1 MICTLCPRRCGA
13 ERTETEGRGFCAMPA
28 GLRVARAALHMW
40 EEPPIS
46 GTRGSGTL
54 FFSGCPLQCVFCQ
67 NEPISHQGRGKAIT
81 PEHLRALC
89 FQLIDQGAHNI
100 NFVTP
105 THYTHVLL
113 DVLRE
118 PLPVPVVWNT
128 GGYEKL
134 ETLRALEGKVDIA
147 IRDYYDK
154 MKKGQLQ

>member
-1 MICTLCPRRCGA
+1 MICNLCPRNCNALRTDTKGGGLCG
-13 ERTETEGRGFCAMPA
+13 MPA
-28 GLRVARAALHMW
+28 LPVAARAALHQW

-105 THYTHVLL
+105 THYTHAAGAAAGA
-113 DVLRE
+113 
-118 PLPVPVVWNT
+118 
-128 GGYEKL
+128 GGVEH
-134 ETLRALEGKVDIA
+134 RRV
-147 IRDYYDK
+147 
-154 MKKGQLQ
+154 